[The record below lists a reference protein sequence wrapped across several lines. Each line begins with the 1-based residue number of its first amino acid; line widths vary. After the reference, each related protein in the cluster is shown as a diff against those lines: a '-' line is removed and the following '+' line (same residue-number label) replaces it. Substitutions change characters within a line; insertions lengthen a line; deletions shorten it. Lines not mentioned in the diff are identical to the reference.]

1 MKLVVAIIKPFKLDE
16 VRQALTAIGVHGMTV
31 TEVKGYGRQKGH
43 TEIYRG
49 AEYVVNF
56 LPKLRIEIAVAS
68 DIAEKAVGVI
78 TANARTGQ
86 IGDGKIFV
94 TPIDHALQN
103 PHRRDRQRR
112 ALRFQYFNARRQRC
126 RRASRDSQE
135 TTTRRGNSMGA
146 PSYRAASNAALTLLA
161 ANFLLTTPASAE
173 TSAINPADT
182 AWMIVATALVL
193 MMTIPGLAL
202 FYSGMVRK
210 KNVLATM
217 AQSLAA
223 VAMISILWV
232 AFGYS
237 LAFVGD
243 GPWIGSLDRWFL
255 VGMTMDSVNPAA
267 KTIPEA
273 LFMLYQMTFAII
285 TVALVAGAVADRMRF
300 SAYLLFSAGWFMF
313 AYVPLAHWVWGG
325 GFLATM
331 GVLDF
336 AGGLVVHLSAGVG
349 GLVAAKVMGRR
360 HGYGSENLAPFD
372 LSLAVMGTGLL
383 WVGWFGFNGG
393 SALAANSRAVMAI
406 TATHLAACAGALTWA
421 AIEWATRRKP
431 SVLGMI
437 SGAIAGLGTITPA
450 SGFVA
455 PWHGVIIGVV
465 AGTLCFWAC
474 TWLKQRLQYDDSLDV
489 FGVHGIGGM
498 TGTLLAGVFAVSAIG
513 GTSGL
518 LEGNPQQVLIQ
529 LYGVAATLVWS
540 GGVTFVLLKL
550 VSVFVPLRVSLQQ
563 ELEGLDI
570 SQHGEA
576 LQ

>member
-1 MKLVVAIIKPFKLDE
+1 
-16 VRQALTAIGVHGMTV
+16 
-31 TEVKGYGRQKGH
+31 
-43 TEIYRG
+43 
-49 AEYVVNF
+49 
-56 LPKLRIEIAVAS
+56 
-68 DIAEKAVGVI
+68 
-78 TANARTGQ
+78 
-86 IGDGKIFV
+86 
-94 TPIDHALQN
+94 
-103 PHRRDRQRR
+103 
-112 ALRFQYFNARRQRC
+112 
-126 RRASRDSQE
+126 
-135 TTTRRGNSMGA
+135 MGA
-146 PSYRAASNAALTLLA
+146 LSYRAAMIAALGSLA
-161 ANFLLTTPASAE
+161 ASFASVTPAFAE
-173 TSAINPADT
+173 TSTISTADT

-217 AQSLAA
+217 AQSLSA
-223 VAMISILWV
+223 VAIVSILWV
-232 AFGYS
+232 TFGYS

-243 GPWIGSLDRWFL
+243 GPWLGTLDRWFL
-255 VGMTMDSVNPAA
+255 VGMTMEGVNPLA
-267 KTIPEA
+267 KTIPES

-285 TVALVAGAVADRMRF
+285 TVALVAGSVADRMRY
-300 SAYLLFSAGWFMF
+300 SAFLLFSIGWFVF
-313 AYVPLAHWVWGG
+313 VYVPLAHWVWGG

-360 HGYGSENLAPFD
+360 HGYGSENLSPFD

-393 SALAANSRAVMAI
+393 SALSANSRAVMAI
-406 TATHLAACAGALTWA
+406 IATHLAACAGALTWG

-437 SGAIAGLGTITPA
+437 SGAVAGLGTITPA

-455 PWHGVIIGVV
+455 PWHGIIIGIA
-465 AGTLCFWAC
+465 AGLVCFWAC
-474 TWLKQRLQYDDSLDV
+474 TWLKHRFNYDDSLDV

-498 TGTLLAGVFAVSAIG
+498 TGTLLAGVFAVGAIG

-518 LEGNPQQVLIQ
+518 IEGHPQQVLIQ
-529 LYGVAATLVWS
+529 LYGIAVTLVWS
-540 GGVTFVLLKL
+540 GGVTYVLLKL
-550 VSVFVPLRVSLQQ
+550 VSAFVPLRVSLQQ

>member
-1 MKLVVAIIKPFKLDE
+1 M
-16 VRQALTAIGVHGMTV
+16 
-31 TEVKGYGRQKGH
+31 
-43 TEIYRG
+43 
-49 AEYVVNF
+49 
-56 LPKLRIEIAVAS
+56 
-68 DIAEKAVGVI
+68 
-78 TANARTGQ
+78 
-86 IGDGKIFV
+86 
-94 TPIDHALQN
+94 
-103 PHRRDRQRR
+103 R
-112 ALRFQYFNARRQRC
+112 ALLC
-126 RRASRDSQE
+126 
-135 TTTRRGNSMGA
+135 
-146 PSYRAASNAALTLLA
+146 RAAKLA
-161 ANFLLTTPASAE
+161 APISLATIFSFSTPALAE
-173 TSAINPADT
+173 TSTINAADT

-223 VAMISILWV
+223 VTIISILWV

-237 LAFVGD
+237 LVFVGD
-243 GPWIGSLDRWFL
+243 GPWLGTLDRWFL
-255 VGMTMDSVNPAA
+255 AGMTIDGVNPAA
-267 KTIPEA
+267 KTIPES

-285 TVALVAGAVADRMRF
+285 TVALVAGSVADRMRF
-300 SAYLLFSAGWFMF
+300 SAYLLFSIGWFVF
-313 AYVPLAHWVWGG
+313 VYVPLAHWVWGG
-325 GFLATM
+325 GFLGAM

-360 HGYGSENLAPFD
+360 HGYGTENLSPFD
-372 LSLAVMGTGLL
+372 LSLAVVGTGLL

-406 TATHLAACAGALTWA
+406 IATHLAACAGALTWG
-421 AIEWATRRKP
+421 AIEWTIRRKP

-437 SGAIAGLGTITPA
+437 SGAVAGLGTITPA

-455 PWHGVIIGVV
+455 PWHGIIIGVV
-465 AGTLCFWAC
+465 AGLVCFWAC
-474 TWLKQRLQYDDSLDV
+474 TSLKHRFNYDDSLDV

-498 TGTLLAGVFAVSAIG
+498 TGILLAGVFATASIG
-513 GTSGL
+513 GTAGL
-518 LEGNPQQVLIQ
+518 LEGNPRQLLIQ
-529 LYGVAATLVWS
+529 FYGVAVTLAWS
-540 GGVTFVLLKL
+540 GGITYLLLKL
-550 VSVFVPLRVSLQQ
+550 VSAFVPLRVSREH

>member
-1 MKLVVAIIKPFKLDE
+1 
-16 VRQALTAIGVHGMTV
+16 
-31 TEVKGYGRQKGH
+31 
-43 TEIYRG
+43 
-49 AEYVVNF
+49 
-56 LPKLRIEIAVAS
+56 
-68 DIAEKAVGVI
+68 
-78 TANARTGQ
+78 
-86 IGDGKIFV
+86 
-94 TPIDHALQN
+94 
-103 PHRRDRQRR
+103 
-112 ALRFQYFNARRQRC
+112 
-126 RRASRDSQE
+126 
-135 TTTRRGNSMGA
+135 MGA
-146 PSYRAASNAALTLLA
+146 LSYRAAKKAALIILA
-161 ANFLLTTPASAE
+161 ASCSIATPAFAE
-173 TSAINPADT
+173 TSTISAADT

-232 AFGYS
+232 MFGYS

-243 GPWIGSLDRWFL
+243 GRWIGTLDRWFL
-255 VGMTMDSVNPAA
+255 AGMTMDSVNPAA

-285 TVALVAGAVADRMRF
+285 TVALVAGSVADRMRF
-300 SAYLLFSAGWFMF
+300 SAYLLFSIGWFVF
-313 AYVPLAHWVWGG
+313 VYVPLAHWVWGG
-325 GFLATM
+325 GFLNTM

-336 AGGLVVHLSAGVG
+336 AGGLVVHLSAGIG

-360 HGYGSENLAPFD
+360 HGYGSENLSPFD
-372 LSLAVMGTGLL
+372 LSLAVIGTGLL

-393 SALAANSRAVMAI
+393 SAFTASSRAVMAI
-406 TATHLAACAGALTWA
+406 TATHLAACAGALTWG

-437 SGAIAGLGTITPA
+437 SGAVAGLGTITPA
-450 SGFVA
+450 SGFVS
-455 PWHGVIIGVV
+455 PWHGIVIGIT
-465 AGTLCFWAC
+465 AGLICFWAC
-474 TWLKQRLQYDDSLDV
+474 TWLKHRFNYDDSLDV

-498 TGTLLAGVFAVSAIG
+498 TGTLLAGVFAVNAIG

-518 LEGNPQQVLIQ
+518 LENHPQQVLIQ
-529 LYGVAATLVWS
+529 LYGIAVTLVWS
-540 GGVTFVLLKL
+540 GGVTYVLLKL
-550 VSVFVPLRVSLQQ
+550 VSAFVPLRVSLQQ